1 MDLGPEAD
9 EAELALNIFSL
20 KEERGIT
27 EWDADTLAM
36 MV

>member
-20 KEERGIT
+20 KEKRGIT
-27 EWDADTLAM
+27 EWDADILVM